1 MVSQALAWQFWS
13 QINNWIAPRLSL
25 QHQIGFTVY
34 YPNIFYSRTDS
45 FARLST
51 DTVEKS
57 KSLIAISAC

>member
-34 YPNIFYSRTDS
+34 DPNIFYGRIGSL
-45 FARLST
+45 AWLST
-51 DTVEKS
+51 DTIEKL